1 MKGQL
6 RLLGGR
12 KLDSPRGLMT
22 RPTPARVREA
32 VMNFLGE
39 KIHGCHWLDL
49 CSGSGVMSCE
59 ALERGASRILAVEK
73 NPQTAKICKSNL
85 MTIASDL
92 SDQKFVEVICR
103 EVISLLKKG
112 CDNSHTGEGADS
124 KFDIV
129 YLDPPY
135 ESKIYSIVLEK
146 LLEGNW
152 LKQNSLVIC
161 EHSTTKEL
169 NTPREWC
176 KQGKRVYGNTSLLI
190 ISPP

>member
-1 MKGQL
+1 MKG
-6 RLLGGR
+6 
-12 KLDSPRGLMT
+12 KLKLISGQRIESPLNKKT
-22 RPTPARVREA
+22 RPTTSKVREA
-32 VMNFLGE
+32 IINILGE
-39 KIHGCHWLDL
+39 DLKGASWLDL

-112 CDNSHTGEGADS
+112 CDNSHTWEGKDS
-124 KFDIV
+124 QFDIV